1 MAKKS
6 SAKKSAK
13 KPAKKIAKKV
23 AKKAKGGKKVAPKKA
38 IGYSTL
44 KSTGSFTFP
53 GFAKFVSKKS
63 KKASKKASKGM
74 TKTAIIMKVAEKC
87 AVKTREV
94 KDILDSFTT
103 AGYAELKKTG

>member
-23 AKKAKGGKKVAPKKA
+23 AKKAKGGKKVVPKKA
-38 IGYSTL
+38 AKPLKKQVLAAFTEIGYSTL

-53 GFAKFVSKKS
+53 GFAKFV
-63 KKASKKASKGM
+63 
-74 TKTAIIMKVAEKC
+74 V
-87 AVKTREV
+87 
-94 KDILDSFTT
+94 
-103 AGYAELKKTG
+103 KKTKSE